1 MANRKFNGRVVI
13 TRKSV
18 KGENS
23 QAAKVAR
30 FDMQKEGTKLLS
42 EDQVFTQEELD
53 GLYAKDDPDEPYW
66 CKY

>member
-1 MANRKFNGRVVI
+1 MANRKFDGRVVI

-23 QAAKVAR
+23 QAARVAR

-53 GLYAKDDPDEPYW
+53 ELYAHDKNEPW
-66 CKY
+66 WNR

>member
-1 MANRKFNGRVVI
+1 MNRKKSNGKVVI
-13 TRKSV
+13 TRKSI
-18 KGENS
+18 KGESS

-53 GLYAKDDPDEPYW
+53 DLYSYDKNEPW
-66 CKY
+66 WNR